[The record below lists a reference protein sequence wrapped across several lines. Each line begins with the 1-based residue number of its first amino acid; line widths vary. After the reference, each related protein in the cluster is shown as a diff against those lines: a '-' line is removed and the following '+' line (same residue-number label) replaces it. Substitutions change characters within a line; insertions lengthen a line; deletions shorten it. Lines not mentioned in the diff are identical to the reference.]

1 MAEYEDPAFTSFCGH
16 TKITIIYRDTID
28 EIDWKMSRKIFYN

>member
-1 MAEYEDPAFTSFCGH
+1 MAEYEDPELTSFHGH

-28 EIDWKMSRKIFYN
+28 EVDWKMSRKIFYN

>member
-1 MAEYEDPAFTSFCGH
+1 MAEYEDPALTSFRGH